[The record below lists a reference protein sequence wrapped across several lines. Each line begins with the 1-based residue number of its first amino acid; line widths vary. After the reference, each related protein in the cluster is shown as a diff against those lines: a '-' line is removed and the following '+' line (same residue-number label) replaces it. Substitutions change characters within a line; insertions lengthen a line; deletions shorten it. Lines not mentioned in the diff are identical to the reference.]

1 MQRDH
6 PQAYVS
12 QVMLA
17 ALIDLAGQ
25 LIMRVLPLVVLFDL
39 ASGLSRLWLFFGF
52 GTAAI
57 GIGVAGAVTW
67 HSATD
72 PNGQQSK
79 LDLATNAFLFWPH
92 NFFFAVTYFVGAN
105 KDDYQSA
112 QKAPQHGQAAVS
124 AAPQLTALAS
134 WGGLVR
140 LLAAF
145 CTPEKHLSRSDTS
158 GSAWRFR
165 QPVPRAPMYL
175 PLAVQ
180 ALTESRGIKLSAA
193 HAVFTACCCAFAS
206 LVAQKPRFAYTAAG
220 VGCGLMVLG
229 RCVPQPNPYPDPDP
243 DPDPNPNPN
252 PSPNPNPNPRRG
264 PRRATRRRRR

>member
-1 MQRDH
+1 
-6 PQAYVS
+6 
-12 QVMLA
+12 MLA
-17 ALIDLAGQ
+17 ALFDLAGQ

-112 QKAPQHGQAAVS
+112 QKALQHGQAAVS
-124 AAPQLTALAS
+124 AVPQLSLPRPPGAWVRVRVRVRVAHCPGLLGWTRPAPGCAPHSREAPQPLGHQWQRMALPAALAKGADVS
-134 WGGLVR
+134 
-140 LLAAF
+140 AF
-145 CTPEKHLSRSDTS
+145 
-158 GSAWRFR
+158 G
-165 QPVPRAPMYL
+165 RA
-175 PLAVQ
+175 
-180 ALTESRGIKLSAA
+180 GA
-193 HAVFTACCCAFAS
+193 H
-206 LVAQKPRFAYTAAG
+206 RFA
-220 VGCGLMVLG
+220 
-229 RCVPQPNPYPDPDP
+229 RPQTQ
-243 DPDPNPNPN
+243 
-252 PSPNPNPNPRRG
+252 RG
-264 PRRATRRRRR
+264 PRCLHGVLLRLRLLGRAEAEVRLHRGGRWLRSHGAGTVRADPYPQI

>member
-1 MQRDH
+1 
-6 PQAYVS
+6 
-12 QVMLA
+12 MLA
-17 ALIDLAGQ
+17 ALFDLAGQ

-112 QKAPQHGQAAVS
+112 QKALQHGQAAVS
-124 AAPQLTALAS
+124 AVPQLSLPRPPGAWVRGLGLGLGLGLLTALAS
-134 WGGLVR
+134 CGGLVR
-140 LLAAF
+140 LLAALRTSAAR
-145 CTPEKHLSRSDTS
+145 TPQF
-158 GSAWRFR
+158 GSALCFR
-165 QPVPRAPMYL
+165 QPVPQSPRSLSLSDHAGTALQLMGKYRESVSHPGL
-175 PLAVQ
+175 EPQ
-180 ALTESRGIKLSAA
+180 ADE
-193 HAVFTACCCAFAS
+193 
-206 LVAQKPRFAYTAAG
+206 Q
-220 VGCGLMVLG
+220 
-229 RCVPQPNPYPDPDP
+229 
-243 DPDPNPNPN
+243 
-252 PSPNPNPNPRRG
+252 RG
-264 PRRATRRRRR
+264 PGGPAPHAFGPCLRQEKIYLCSRPSYILHIYMHTYGTGGAL